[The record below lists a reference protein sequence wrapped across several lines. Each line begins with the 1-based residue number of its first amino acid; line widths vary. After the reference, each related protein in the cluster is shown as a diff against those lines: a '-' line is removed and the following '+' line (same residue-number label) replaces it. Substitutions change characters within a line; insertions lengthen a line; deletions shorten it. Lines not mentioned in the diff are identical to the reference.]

1 MSVPWQIVR
10 FATVILLGW
19 CAVILP
25 SPPVAAQVP
34 TSERVMIVGDSI
46 SHGSSGD
53 WTWRYRLWKHLDS
66 AGTAVDFVGPRNDLN
81 NIMTDAEG
89 DGDNTYADPA
99 FDRDHNAKWGHPL
112 AVEMNEIEEKISQND
127 PDLLLVLLGINDLGI
142 WEHNAAELESSLR
155 TFIANARTAK
165 ADIRMIFGKLLPT
178 KRAVDEPDFAA
189 EVADYNNRLA
199 HVAVELTTPSSPI
212 IVADTASEFVAD
224 YHTWDGVHPN
234 ARGELRVAAA
244 FADAMS
250 AAFGMG
256 ASYPRPLPDVPLGPQ
271 QPPVASVTST
281 GPTTAELSWTP
292 SVGATQYWVW
302 TKDNVIN
309 KEWKK
314 LPIPLT
320 QKYNPWHITNIVAG
334 NTYYYKLEAA
344 KGDDAGAISDEVA
357 LPVGGLAPIAADGLT
372 AIAGD
377 GKAVLNWTANQNA
390 TGYKVIMRNTTAG
403 QAFQELPYA
412 VEGTTWTA
420 PMLQN
425 GATYE
430 FKLKSVNGLID
441 GGVTA
446 AVSVS
451 PTGPTPTA
459 PNNLTVTNGD
469 GSATLTWVS
478 DINTTDHEIHMRN
491 LSANESAFTKL
502 PHPVPGERW
511 TAELLV
517 NGATYEFKLRAMNG
531 LISGTYTEV
540 VTARPSVPAPSAA
553 TNLTAT
559 GGNGTA
565 KLSWTAGAN
574 ASAYHIYMRNVTAG
588 EAFQKLPHP
597 VEGASWTADRLING
611 ATYEFRLQSINGL
624 IEGLTSDTVNVVPTT
639 VPPAAPTG
647 LTATAANHEAVLQWT
662 AAANVT
668 GYYVHI
674 RNVTAGE
681 EFRKLPYPVS
691 GTSWTAETLVNGAVY
706 QFKLQSITGLIEG
719 SASATVTVTPTGPA
733 PMAPTSV
740 AAKAGDRKAVLT
752 WKMPANATAAYIYT
766 KNVSAGDT
774 SFTKLPY
781 PVHDDI
787 WTATGLVNGA
797 VYEYR
802 IQAYNDMIAGETS
815 TVVSVKPQGPPA
827 PGPETIYATSG
838 SQKVSLRWSGAS
850 HATGY
855 DIWIREVTFGKD
867 WRKLPH
873 TVSDDALTVGLLVN
887 GALYEFK
894 VQSKDGLQ
902 AGGFSNTV
910 SATPL
915 GPTPQVSNLR
925 WTSQLGEVALKW
937 SGSSTSTGYYIHMR
951 NKTRNEAFRELPYA
965 VSGTSFTAKLI
976 IPGEYYEFRVQAV
989 SGLQRGVMSNTK
1001 VATSPLP
1008 PALSTLTLKPGIFSL
1023 KASWA
1028 PAPGVDSY
1036 TIYYHR
1042 SSSGSCSPLS
1052 LPSPGQFTEI
1062 AYTTITSYSM
1072 PYLFEPGC
1080 HRLLVAPTLYG
1091 VKSPLLQGNT
1101 RGSVVYKGDNDD
1113 SNLYEIVLT
1122 YIHKEMHNNSRSDVA
1137 SHLYY
1142 LNDSGSALRRI
1153 EALANWFNLVR
1164 PGSVWDHK
1172 PTIGRHF
1179 GLGKETG
1186 DGYGYRYRISGMP
1199 YEVYYDIW
1207 SNIHYGYVGRRV
1219 GFTEWEL
1226 QTGAAPIGVQDPGDV
1241 RSIGIGTELWNA
1253 RGFALTRAD
1262 VDSAVKANIGGYL
1275 NEEKVIPWSFRFV
1288 PNV

>member
-1 MSVPWQIVR
+1 MVKVIFGQIEHRLFSHITTNWRGRPLTSHEVVLNTIAATTTRTGLRVEAVLDHGTYPTGVAVSRDQIQALPITPHAEHGPWNYSIAPTGASTAPPRADQRAKARTETLQLLTDPRLTSMSTAELDTLQARLAPTQAARSEQHRYVLRGGRRV
-10 FATVILLGW
+10 ATTGRSRSLL
-19 CAVILP
+19 
-25 SPPVAAQVP
+25 
-34 TSERVMIVGDSI
+34 
-46 SHGSSGD
+46 
-53 WTWRYRLWKHLDS
+53 
-66 AGTAVDFVGPRNDLN
+66 
-81 NIMTDAEG
+81 
-89 DGDNTYADPA
+89 
-99 FDRDHNAKWGHPL
+99 RD
-112 AVEMNEIEEKISQND
+112 AVEV
-127 PDLLLVLLGINDLGI
+127 LLTVLYLRQVFPQKVLCDLLGINPVTI
-142 WEHNAAELESSLR
+142 SQA
-155 TFIANARTAK
+155 IK
-165 ADIRMIFGKLLPT
+165 ATR
-178 KRAVDEPDFAA
+178 
-189 EVADYNNRLA
+189 
-199 HVAVELTTPSSPI
+199 
-212 IVADTASEFVAD
+212 
-224 YHTWDGVHPN
+224 
-234 ARGELRVAAA
+234 
-244 FADAMS
+244 
-250 AAFGMG
+250 
-256 ASYPRPLPDVPLGPQ
+256 Q
-271 QPPVASVTST
+271 
-281 GPTTAELSWTP
+281 
-292 SVGATQYWVW
+292 
-302 TKDNVIN
+302 
-309 KEWKK
+309 
-314 LPIPLT
+314 
-320 QKYNPWHITNIVAG
+320 
-334 NTYYYKLEAA
+334 
-344 KGDDAGAISDEVA
+344 
-357 LPVGGLAPIAADGLT
+357 
-372 AIAGD
+372 
-377 GKAVLNWTANQNA
+377 
-390 TGYKVIMRNTTAG
+390 
-403 QAFQELPYA
+403 
-412 VEGTTWTA
+412 
-420 PMLQN
+420 
-425 GATYE
+425 
-430 FKLKSVNGLID
+430 LID
-441 GGVTA
+441 EQKISITPTVMRYFTHAEDLHAWNTNAGPATHPPTLPA
-446 AVSVS
+446 RAVSVS

-976 IPGEYYEFRVQAV
+976 IPGEHYEFRVQAV

-1080 HRLLVAPTLYG
+1080 HWLLVAPTLYG